1 MFGKQPSDPS
11 VLHHGNT
18 DHILLPHISALGFAI
33 ENLDTEEMRDF
44 SIWQC
49 ALLRTSSRPLDMVLS
64 IMGILGVSLDL
75 RNFSEDD
82 RIGATIALAREI
94 LRQGRSASWLG
105 ISVYLPPCPS
115 LSTFPAFPKTSVAG
129 KALFDLPGGEQEAVR
144 FIEAI
149 YPNQVGL
156 CPHPKGSM
164 EENGYHTFDA
174 LAVRVL
180 PAHTET
186 TLSADSLYDHP
197 AHPAQLRAVDG
208 STWTIIAD
216 LATLHDSDIAST
228 QTQRPR
234 SFAVL
239 LGFYNGFPAET
250 TGNNIRAMLVTE
262 HAEDKYHVRSYFLL
276 SCEALHWASTWK
288 EHRLCVGG
296 PESYI
301 QPLSV
306 Y

>member
-1 MFGKQPSDPS
+1 
-11 VLHHGNT
+11 
-18 DHILLPHISALGFAI
+18 
-33 ENLDTEEMRDF
+33 
-44 SIWQC
+44 
-49 ALLRTSSRPLDMVLS
+49 
-64 IMGILGVSLDL
+64 
-75 RNFSEDD
+75 
-82 RIGATIALAREI
+82 
-94 LRQGRSASWLG
+94 
-105 ISVYLPPCPS
+105 
-115 LSTFPAFPKTSVAG
+115 
-129 KALFDLPGGEQEAVR
+129 
-144 FIEAI
+144 
-149 YPNQVGL
+149 
-156 CPHPKGSM
+156 M

-262 HAEDKYHVRSYFLL
+262 HAEDKYHVRSYLL

-296 PESYI
+296 LESCI
-301 QPLSV
+301 RPLSV